1 MDLETR
7 LRLQPLPVRDVW
19 TPEKAARLPREV
31 LRRLRRRT
39 MTHVAMLSSVA
50 AGVAALLALRIGAPS
65 ANELAAPHALPSAPV
80 SASAPRVVSFHDGS
94 RAELDRST
102 SRLEVSA
109 DGGEHVSLRLLAGSA
124 RFDVVP
130 NPKRVF
136 EVESGPVRVRVI
148 GTAFSMLRTAQGTRV
163 AVERGRVRVL
173 FANQQIELGAG
184 ESREFAPPPEVETE
198 AVPVDSLPLSEPV
211 PPEVEAEWRELAR
224 RGEYGRAYSAL
235 RRAKSPLRQEPEE
248 LMLAADVAR
257 LSGNAAQA
265 VPHLQAVVQRF
276 PKDPRAP
283 VAAFTLGRV
292 YLDNLG
298 QPAEA
303 AAAFRRTRTSW
314 PRGPLAQ
321 DAWAREVAAWRR
333 AGQGAEAAQA
343 ARQYLE
349 RHPKGPHAE
358 TMRQIV
364 D

>member
-7 LRLQPLPVRDVW
+7 LRLEPLPVRDVW
-19 TPEKAARLPREV
+19 TPEKAASLPREV
-31 LRRLRRRT
+31 LKRLRRRT
-39 MTHVAMLSSVA
+39 LTR
-50 AGVAALLALRIGAPS
+50 ALLASGAAAGLLALLAVRLSPPS
-65 ANELAAPHALPSAPV
+65 VAERLAPHPAQAPV
-80 SASAPRVVSFHDGS
+80 AAHAQRVMSFHDGS
-94 RAELDRST
+94 RAELDRDT
-102 SRLEVSA
+102 TRLEVGS
-109 DGGEHVSLRLLAGSA
+109 DRGEQISLRLLAGAA

-148 GTAFSMLRTAQGTRV
+148 GTAFSMLRTADGARV

-173 FANQQIELGAG
+173 WGDQQVELGAG
-184 ESREFAPPPEVETE
+184 EGREFPPPAEAA
-198 AVPVDSLPLSEPV
+198 AVPVDSLPLS
-211 PPEVEAEWRELAR
+211 PPDEAVEWRELAK
-224 RGEYGRAYSAL
+224 RGDYKRAYSAL
-235 RRAKSPLRQEPEE
+235 RNSAPRQVPEE

-257 LSGNAAQA
+257 LSGNPAQA

-276 PKDPRAP
+276 PTDPRAP

-321 DAWAREVAAWRR
+321 DAWAREVAAWQR
-333 AGQGAEAAQA
+333 AGQSSEAAQT

-349 RHPKGPHAE
+349 RHPQGAHAE
-358 TMRQIV
+358 TMKRLV

>member
-19 TPEKAARLPREV
+19 TPEKAAHLPREV

-39 MTHVAMLSSVA
+39 MTRVALA
-50 AGVAALLALRIGAPS
+50 ASASAALAALLWLRVATPS
-65 ANELAAPHALPSAPV
+65 VGDLVAQHPLRNPAVIAH
-80 SASAPRVVSFHDGS
+80 APRVVSFHDGS

-102 SRLEVSA
+102 SRLEVSS
-109 DGGEHVSLRLLAGSA
+109 DSGEHVSLKLLEGGA

-130 NPKRVF
+130 NPKRIF

-148 GTAFSMLRTAQGTRV
+148 GTAFSMLRTEEGTRV

-173 FANQQIELGAG
+173 WADRQVELGAG
-184 ESREFAPPPEVETE
+184 EGREFPPPPE
-198 AVPVDSLPLSEPV
+198 AAPAADALPLSTALPGEA
-211 PPEVEAEWRELAR
+211 VEAEWRELAR
-224 RGEYGRAYSAL
+224 RGEYASAYTAL
-235 RRAKSPLRQEPEE
+235 RRTKSPLRGAEE

-276 PKDPRAP
+276 RSDPRAP
-283 VAAFTLGRV
+283 VASFTLGRV

-303 AAAFRRTRTSW
+303 AAAFRRTRTAW

-333 AGQGAEAAQA
+333 AGQTTEAAQT

-358 TMRQIV
+358 TMRRLV
-364 D
+364 AD